1 MRRSMRRWR
10 CSRWRWWSSMWGRRS
25 AAGDGGRRGGE
36 TDRGCRVG
44 AYLPDFNGVDPGF
57 ARNAREHQVQ
67 GRVGGHRKGLIRYRI
82 GRNREVV
89 QYRGAFG
96 RHAEHALVRTPAAHD
111 SRNFKVTC
119 TWPAVTGMAY
129 ETSTTTSAQR
139 HTPPSVQ
146 TTHMHCPQRNSC
158 PPHNFQWQSHPR

>member
-10 CSRWRWWSSMWGRRS
+10 AAGGVGGAPCKGRRS
-25 AAGDGGRRGGE
+25 AAGDGGQRGGE

-57 ARNAREHQVQ
+57 ARNARDQVQ

-96 RHAEHALVRTPAAHD
+96 RHAEHALVRTPRSTMIRGT
-111 SRNFKVTC
+111 SRSLA
-119 TWPAVTGMAY
+119 PG
-129 ETSTTTSAQR
+129 R
-139 HTPPSVQ
+139 
-146 TTHMHCPQRNSC
+146 R
-158 PPHNFQWQSHPR
+158 